1 MLHYLSVQKASDL
14 TRHLLPCVLH
24 AALLKIK
31 EEESTEDIPSVRK
44 ALQQL
49 TSHASK
55 LLRHP
60 SPDFKKMEDVINQMS
75 AVEAVVARARSLKAK
90 FGITKG
96 EREEDGDDLERFVS
110 CLLEEPEVSVVGA
123 GRGPAGSIIH
133 KLFVS
138 SQRAAL
144 LAPMEE
150 ETGRLGGTDDKK
162 AVPDFPPPAGREIL
176 LRTCVPRP
184 APYSK
189 ALPQR
194 LFCVLM
200 RDEFRLAGAFS
211 SDTSFF

>member
-1 MLHYLSVQKASDL
+1 MALQKPSDL

-24 AALLKIK
+24 AAVLKIK
-31 EEESTEDIPSVRK
+31 EEEATEDIVAVSK
-44 ALQQL
+44 ALQQV

-60 SPDFKKMEDVINQMS
+60 NSDFKKLEDVIVQMS
-75 AVEAVVARARSLKAK
+75 AVEAVIARARSLKAK
-90 FGITKG
+90 FGIGGG
-96 EREEDGDDLERFVS
+96 EREENADELERFVS

-144 LAPMEE
+144 LAPMEDE
-150 ETGRLGGTDDKK
+150 AGRSGGTDDRK
-162 AVPDFPPPAGREIL
+162 AVPDFPPPAGREVV

-194 LFCVLM
+194 LYCVLM